1 MVRPPAPPVRARP
14 LRTPARVRPR
24 DAPAVPSRNL
34 PQGWIE
40 KKDPPKGDP
49 FIDSEGG
56 YEGEGETHEG
66 QIGLLHHMFVR

>member
-1 MVRPPAPPVRARP
+1 MARPPAPPVRARP

-24 DAPAVPSRNL
+24 DAPVVPSRSL
-34 PQGWIE
+34 PQIWIE
-40 KKDPPKGDP
+40 KIPPKGGA
-49 FIDSEGG
+49 FIDAEGG